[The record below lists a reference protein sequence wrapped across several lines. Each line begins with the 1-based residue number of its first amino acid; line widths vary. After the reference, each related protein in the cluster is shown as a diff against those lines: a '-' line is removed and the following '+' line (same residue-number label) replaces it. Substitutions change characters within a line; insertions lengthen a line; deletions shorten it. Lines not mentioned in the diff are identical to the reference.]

1 MMRLFQVQSLVRS
14 VNSAQDI
21 LQQNEECHDHA
32 HNYSSRKCA
41 AEDGLAS
48 VINDG
53 IVGLTQSSFENIVE
67 SSKKRKTKKEWEMRG
82 QKSLEL
88 VTSHFLKLLRFPDEK
103 MKGIISSHNQ
113 NTSIQLTRLNVELI
127 LFITAR
133 VQYVSWH
140 QNLSEQVD

>member
-14 VNSAQDI
+14 VDSAQDI
-21 LQQNEECHDHA
+21 LQQDEECHDRA
-32 HNYSSRKCA
+32 LNYSSRKYV

-53 IVGLTQSSFENIVE
+53 IVGLAQSSFESSVE
-67 SSKKRKTKKEWEMRG
+67 SSKKRKTKKEWEIRG

-88 VTSHFLKLLRFPDEK
+88 VTSHFLKLLRFSDET

-113 NTSIQLTRLNVELI
+113 NTRIQLTRFNVELI
-127 LFITAR
+127 WFITAR

>member
-1 MMRLFQVQSLVRS
+1 MFMMRLFQVQSLLRS

-32 HNYSSRKCA
+32 LNYSSRKCA

-67 SSKKRKTKKEWEMRG
+67 SSKKRKTKKE
-82 QKSLEL
+82 
-88 VTSHFLKLLRFPDEK
+88 
-103 MKGIISSHNQ
+103 
-113 NTSIQLTRLNVELI
+113 
-127 LFITAR
+127 
-133 VQYVSWH
+133 
-140 QNLSEQVD
+140 